1 MAVNP
6 PLNDGESFVP
16 GRSEAKARE
25 LIEAAEAAGLDASE
39 VVTTSHGYIVPSKIA
54 PEGSKTGADRPAV
67 PTEPGT
73 TTDPKKATN
82 VGGLSQD
89 ADEQTRRANEDAERQ
104 ASPEGDEPTPEEA
117 TVQPDDEA
125 QLDVRTANQ
134 ARREANEGD
143 NARREAEATRRETPD
158 PDATP
163 TPRAEV
169 EDGDDEADSEQFDPG
184 DHTVDEVW
192 DYLENAND
200 QERQRVLDAE
210 KAGKNRKAFQSET
223 EGDK

>member
-6 PLNDGESFVP
+6 PLNDGESFVS

-25 LIEAAEAAGLDASE
+25 LIEAAEAAGIDASE
-39 VVTTSHGYIVPSKIA
+39 VRTTSHGYIVPSKIA
-54 PEGSKTGADRPAV
+54 PEDSKTGADRPAV

-73 TTDPKKATN
+73 TTDADEATN

-89 ADEQTRRANEDAERQ
+89 EDEQTRRANEDADRQ
-104 ASPEGDEPTPEEA
+104 ASPEGDEPTADEA
-117 TVQPDDEA
+117 TGDYDENTEP
-125 QLDVRTANQ
+125 VRTANT
-134 ARREANEGD
+134 ARREANEG
-143 NARREAEATRRETPD
+143 AKAPD
-158 PDATP
+158 ADATP
-163 TPRAEV
+163 TPRAEA
-169 EDGDDEADSEQFDPG
+169 EADSEGGQFDPA

-192 DYLENAND
+192 TYLEDAD
-200 QERQRVLDAE
+200 DAERQRVLDAE

>member
-89 ADEQTRRANEDAERQ
+89 ADEQTRRANEDADRQ
-104 ASPEGDEPTPEEA
+104 ASPEGDEPTPKEA

-134 ARREANEGD
+134 ARREANEGGD
-143 NARREAEATRRETPD
+143 TRRETPD
-158 PDATP
+158 ADATP
-163 TPRAEV
+163 TPRAEA
-169 EDGDDEADSEQFDPG
+169 EADTGDEGGEKAESEQFDPG

-192 DYLENAND
+192 DHLENADD
-200 QERQRVLDAE
+200 QERQRVLNAE